1 MLLSIMKL
9 WLKYAFGIAMGA
21 ILYIAL
27 PPSMVHGTAAIAF
40 ISEISLKIGGYA
52 LVFTLASGIPVS
64 VFRLSEAHRFWKIF
78 GQSFFLL
85 VGSLIV
91 AAGLGI
97 AVALIFKSA
106 PLPLITDSGLT
117 QTLDPAEMIRS
128 TFPSS
133 IFSAFAGS
141 DTWLLPLLLFGFA
154 FGLAVAHD
162 PVMAR
167 PLIPVLDVISRTAY
181 LINTFISEIL
191 GILLIA
197 VSLNLFLVL
206 RNAGWPAEYRGILFS
221 IGVAA
226 VVVLFGL
233 FPLAYR
239 VLGGKANPYVLMYG
253 MLGPLLA
260 AAGSGSIFFSSGSA
274 IRHLSESLGVKRDTN
289 ATIFPLALMAGRAGS
304 ALVVASAFIAMF
316 LSYSRNGPGFVQL
329 LLLLVLVPFSVFVAS
344 AGIRSDI
351 SVMLS
356 LVCMLFGQG
365 FQNGAS
371 LLVPVAFPLSI
382 LAVILDSAWMMFAVA
397 LIGDRQGERSA
408 KRARNFI

>member
-1 MLLSIMKL
+1 MLLGTMKL
-9 WLKYAFGIAMGA
+9 WLKYVFGIAMGA

-27 PPSMVHGTAAIAF
+27 PPSMVRGTAAIAF

-52 LVFTLASGIPVS
+52 LVFMLASGIPVS
-64 VFRLSEAHRFWKIF
+64 VFRLSETHRFWKIF
-78 GQSFFLL
+78 CKSCLL
-85 VGSLIV
+85 LAGSMVI
-91 AAGLGI
+91 ATAIGLAI
-97 AVALIFKSA
+97 ALIFKSG

-117 QTLDPAEMIRS
+117 QTLDPADLVHF

-133 IFSAFAGS
+133 IFSTFSGS
-141 DTWLLPLLLFGFA
+141 STWILPLLIFSLA

-206 RNAGWPAEYRGILFS
+206 RNTGVPAEYRGILFS
-221 IGVAA
+221 AGVAA
-226 VVVLFGL
+226 VVVLFGV

-239 VLGGKANPYVLMYG
+239 ILGGKENPYVLLYG

-289 ATIFPLALMAGRAGS
+289 ATIFPLALMTGRAGS

-316 LSYSRNGPGFVQL
+316 LSYSRNGPGFAQL

-351 SVMLS
+351 SGMLS
-356 LVCMLFGQG
+356 LVCVLFGQG
-365 FQNGAS
+365 FQNGGS
-371 LLVPVAFPLSI
+371 LLMPVAIPLSI
-382 LAVILDSAWMMFAVA
+382 LAAILDSAWMMFSVA
-397 LIGDRQGERSA
+397 LIGDRQGERA
-408 KRARNFI
+408 IKRARNFI